1 MRSQIDNRL
10 KRRANILY
18 RLRKKGVRCDTK
30 EKTIYFAF
38 NKDPYK
44 VIQIKRLCNE
54 YNFQVQLIIE

>member
-1 MRSQIDNRL
+1 MGNRL

-18 RLRKKGVRCDTK
+18 SLRKKGVKFDTK
-30 EKTIYFAF
+30 EKTIYYAF

-44 VIQIKRLCNE
+44 VIQIKRLCYE